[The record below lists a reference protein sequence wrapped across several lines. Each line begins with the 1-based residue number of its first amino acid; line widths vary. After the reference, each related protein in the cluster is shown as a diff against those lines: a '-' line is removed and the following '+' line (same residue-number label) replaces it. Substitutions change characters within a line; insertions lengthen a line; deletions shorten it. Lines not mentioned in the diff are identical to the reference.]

1 MHIFLQYKPEQLP
14 KKAHEVS
21 ILMLLSPAILA
32 TLVIVFGLF
41 PGILTYLI
49 IKPATSSINHTV
61 IDDVEFHMFHGL
73 TPAFLSTLVI
83 YILGI
88 LLIVTFS
95 YWVKLL
101 QRQPGKLTFNYWYNR
116 SANVIPNYSK
126 R

>member
-1 MHIFLQYKPEQLP
+1 
-14 KKAHEVS
+14 
-21 ILMLLSPAILA
+21 
-32 TLVIVFGLF
+32 
-41 PGILTYLI
+41 
-49 IKPATSSINHTV
+49 
-61 IDDVEFHMFHGL
+61 MFHGL

-116 SANVIPNYSK
+116 SANVIPNYSEK
-126 R
+126 MTNSYVTDYSRNNLVIIFGALILLTFVTVFSKYLSTLILKTLVRLEFSKLYRNFIIKCCLF

>member
-1 MHIFLQYKPEQLP
+1 MYWVYSWHLTN
-14 KKAHEVS
+14 S
-21 ILMLLSPAILA
+21 IIE
-32 TLVIVFGLF
+32 
-41 PGILTYLI
+41 
-49 IKPATSSINHTV
+49 PATSSINHTV

-116 SANVIPNYSK
+116 SANVIPNYSEK
-126 R
+126 MTNSYVTDYSRNNLVIILVH